1 MLGESAAAAEVV
13 GGNCWIGGVGE
24 GVTVPGVDVTGLA
37 VDVTGLADGE
47 PETVRWRA
55 LL

>member
-37 VDVTGLADGE
+37 DGE